1 MKEFF
6 NVMFEDL
13 KQEGFTKKEVVI
25 YGVVVPLTCILV
37 IGIAGWIECALA
49 EL

>member
-13 KQEGFTKKEVVI
+13 KQEGFSKKEVLI
-25 YGVVVPLTCILV
+25 YGVVLPLASIMV
-37 IGIAGWIECALA
+37 IGIAGWIEQMLA
-49 EL
+49 KL